1 MGATARS
8 PARPRPRALWA
19 TGSCR
24 HRPAPGLWRHFR
36 PPSGPLFVR
45 YYNSFSIHVAEFVSI
60 YIYFFVNLHICA
72 MLFLPDLLFFFT
84 LELMFL
90 LHFSGFP
97 SGFHLHRHLKSLL

>member
-19 TGSCR
+19 TGS
-24 HRPAPGLWRHFR
+24 WRHFR

-45 YYNSFSIHVAEFVSI
+45 YYNSFSIRVAEFVSI

-72 MLFLPDLLFFFT
+72 MLFLPDLLFFFHT
-84 LELMFL
+84 
-90 LHFSGFP
+90 
-97 SGFHLHRHLKSLL
+97 